1 MTGQLT
7 AEWTPGVRAQALL
20 HLVRPVN
27 LLLVFGGVMAGAL
40 LTSGALAF
48 SAVYTGSVI
57 AAGMSAV
64 LLAAGANSINDA
76 YDVEIDRVNRP
87 ERPLV
92 MGVLTPVAARVIWA
106 VMTVAGILLAA
117 MLGPAHVGIA
127 VGAAAVLFVYAWR
140 LKRLPLVGNVA
151 VASMVALTLIY
162 GALVV
167 SGSLADAMVGAGF
180 AFLVNFAREIVKDV
194 EDVRGDAAGGAMTL
208 AVMMGVDT
216 ALGLVLVV
224 IALILVALPMP
235 FLFLGFGSL
244 YLVIALAAGALLLRC
259 AWLILRAPYD
269 GACVDRSSL
278 LLKVV
283 MLIGLVA
290 LVAG

>member
-1 MTGQLT
+1 MTGPLI
-7 AEWTPGVRAQALL
+7 AEWAPGVRAHALL

-27 LLLVFGGVMAGAL
+27 LLLVFGGVLAGAL
-40 LTSGALAF
+40 LTSGALVF
-48 SAVYTGSVI
+48 SAVYTGSVL

-76 YDVEIDRVNRP
+76 CDVEIDRINRP
-87 ERPLV
+87 DRPLV
-92 MGVLTPVAARVIWA
+92 TGVLTPAAARGIWA

-127 VGAAAVLFVYAWR
+127 VGAAVVLFVYAWR

-151 VASMVALTLIY
+151 VALMVALTLIY

-180 AFLVNFAREIVKDV
+180 AFLINFAREIVKDV
-194 EDVRGDAAGGAMTL
+194 EDVRGDAADGAMTL
-208 AVMMGVDT
+208 AVTMGVDA